1 MRLLPAAII
10 VVTLGATGAAQTKD
24 APPAVDLHG
33 KLYKA
38 VFSSGAGMLA
48 VGDLAAVPEP
58 LRARLEKYLTRR
70 AAFKS
75 SYKSEPDSLQKVRAD
90 AKRRVLERAIV
101 SLIDSP
107 GIEKAAADF
116 VAAAPIAHEW
126 EGMHD
131 GPIAEANFAEGVL
144 KKAPSSP
151 LAPWLYV
158 FIAERQRVAFETYE
172 NEKNEDGMKAA
183 AKKYRT
189 FIERGRA
196 ADDPIYGALIDDM
209 ERLPYLYIK
218 TTKHPRDYAPDS

>member
-10 VVTLGATGAAQTKD
+10 VVTLGTIGAAQTKD
-24 APPAVDLHG
+24 APTVDLHG

-38 VFSSGAGMLA
+38 VFSSGTGMLA
-48 VGDLAAVPEP
+48 VPDLAAVPEP

-70 AAFKS
+70 TAFKS

-101 SLIDSP
+101 SLIDTP

-116 VAAAPIAHEW
+116 VAAAPIAYEW
-126 EGMHD
+126 EGLHD

-151 LAPWLYV
+151 LAAWLYV
-158 FIAERQRVAFETYE
+158 FIADRQRVAFEAYE

-196 ADDPIYGALIDDM
+196 LDDPIFGALIEDM

-218 TTKHPRDYAPDS
+218 TTKHPRDYGPDS